1 MHHILTSE
9 RLFEWPLCSCLTA
22 STKEE

>member
-1 MHHILTSE
+1 MNHILTSE
-9 RLFEWPLCSCLTA
+9 SLFEWPLCSCLTA